1 MSEDRLDI
9 AVVGHTNTG
18 KTSLM
23 RTLTRRRDFG
33 EVSPRAATT
42 RHVEAAEINV
52 PGIVMRLFDTPGLE
66 DSSGLLAHLEEIAAS
81 LDSDRAGA
89 IDRFLADPQLMKG
102 FGQEAKALAQLRA
115 SDVGLYVIDARE
127 RVRRRYGDELEVLG
141 RTAVPILPVLNFA
154 ADAEADET
162 AWRRQLAR
170 VNMHAVIAFDTVV
183 YDEVGELALY
193 RKIATLA
200 DRYAPA
206 LERLCAEIVERRR
219 DLRRAGARV
228 VAEMLVD
235 AASAERSYPIGD
247 SQAEQRVVDALKQ
260 TMRAREGRCV
270 RDLLELC
277 GFRHD
282 DMRLAD
288 LPIGHSGWQ
297 EDLFDPELLARYG
310 LSASGAAASG
320 AAAGVAVDL
329 ALGGL
334 TLGAAAAAGAGVGL
348 LLETARRHGGRIAS
362 RLRGEAVARID
373 DATLGLL
380 AARQRVLL
388 AALMR
393 RGHGAVAPIEE
404 LVVDPA
410 AGLSLAR
417 IAKRG
422 RGETR
427 WSSLNEG
434 GRTLASS
441 PRRDALVEE
450 LAARLLESIDP
461 QRMDRGSL

>member
-42 RHVEAAEINV
+42 RHVEAAEMAA
-52 PGIVMRLFDTPGLE
+52 PGIAMRLFDTPGLE
-66 DSSGLLAHLEEIAAS
+66 DSSGLLVHLEEIAAS
-81 LDSDRAGA
+81 LGSDRAGA
-89 IDRFLADPQLMKG
+89 IDRFLADPELKAG

-127 RVRRRYGDELEVLG
+127 RVRRRYGDELEILG

-154 ADAEADET
+154 ADAEADEA

-183 YDEVGELALY
+183 YDEAGELALY

-200 DRYAPA
+200 DSYAPA
-206 LERLCAEIVERRR
+206 LERLCADIVERRR

-228 VAEMLVD
+228 IAEMLVD
-235 AASAERSYPIGD
+235 AAAAERRYPIGD
-247 SQAEQRVVDALKQ
+247 PQAEQRAVDALKQ
-260 TMRAREGRCV
+260 AVRAREGRCV
-270 RDLLELC
+270 RDLLEVC

-310 LSASGAAASG
+310 LSAGGAAATG

-334 TLGAAAAAGAGVGL
+334 TLGAAAATGAGIGL
-348 LLETARRHGGRIAS
+348 LLETARRHGGRIAR
-362 RLRGEAVARID
+362 RLKGEAVARLD

-380 AARQRVLL
+380 AARQQVLL

-393 RGHGAVAPIEE
+393 RGHGAVAPIDD
-404 LVVDPA
+404 LAVDPA

-417 IAKRG
+417 IAKRA
-422 RGETR
+422 RGESR
-427 WSSLNEG
+427 WSSLNEAD
-434 GRTLASS
+434 RRPVSS
-441 PRRDALVEE
+441 PRRDALVED
-450 LAARLLESIDP
+450 LAARFIPKLNE
-461 QRMDRGSL
+461 